1 MKLGLSQLRT
11 GLQKV
16 IWDASS
22 SEIKPMTETE
32 KKKEKEG
39 MQRKQLSLSWR
50 CHKGKG
56 LVLRWKG
63 NVDSLWF
70 LMRDFT

>member
-32 KKKEKEG
+32 KK
-39 MQRKQLSLSWR
+39 RKRRNAKKAIESKLKVPQGQETSPEVA
-50 CHKGKG
+50 GKC
-56 LVLRWKG
+56 W
-63 NVDSLWF
+63 
-70 LMRDFT
+70 

>member
-32 KKKEKEG
+32 KKKKKKKEC
-39 MQRKQLSLSWR
+39 KESNW
-50 CHKGKG
+50 
-56 LVLRWKG
+56 V
-63 NVDSLWF
+63 
-70 LMRDFT
+70 